1 MELTGEARRGQGLTD
16 MGIHDI
22 YAKAAEQGG
31 SEAGYAGTVSVED
44 AWRLLADDPNA
55 VLVDVR
61 TQAEWSY
68 VGVPDLSS
76 LGKETALVQWKVFP
90 GMVTNENFAGELAE
104 LGVTSD
110 KAALIICRTVNR
122 SPQAATALAAL
133 GYDRCYVVDSGFEGQ
148 PDEHKHRGT
157 RDGWKTAGLP
167 WTQG

>member
-1 MELTGEARRGQGLTD
+1 

-22 YAKAAEQGG
+22 YAKASEQAG
-31 SEAGYAGTVSVED
+31 SEVEFAGTVSVED
-44 AWRLLADDPNA
+44 AWRLLADDPDA

-90 GMVTNENFAGELAE
+90 GMVANENFAGELSA

-110 KAALIICRTVNR
+110 KTALIICRTVNR

-133 GYDRCYVVDSGFEGQ
+133 GYSRCYVVDSGFEGQ
-148 PDEHKHRGT
+148 PDEHKHRGA
-157 RDGWKTAGLP
+157 RDGWKAAGLP